1 MSLTT
6 VKHMRAALLLLCSL
20 LFTGLAAAAPA
31 SESQK
36 IEFLLSS
43 IGHLQGAVFIRNGS
57 EYTAAQAVEHLRYKW
72 QHAGKQVETAE
83 DFIVLC
89 ATKSSM
95 SGLVYRIRF
104 ADGTTLDSAVF
115 LEQQLK
121 RLDAGRHSG
130 VAMPLP
136 NQPDRSRPR

>member
-1 MSLTT
+1 LGTAC
-6 VKHMRAALLLLCSL
+6 VD
-20 LFTGLAAAAPA
+20 AAPI
-31 SESQK
+31 SEPQK
-36 IEFLLSS
+36 IEALLAS
-43 IGHLQGAVFIRNGS
+43 IEHLQGAVFIRNGS
-57 EYTAAQAVEHLRYKW
+57 EYTAAQAAEHLRYKW
-72 QHAGKQVETAE
+72 NKAGDRVKTAE

-95 SGLVYRIRF
+95 SGLAYRIRF

-130 VAMPLP
+130 VATPLP

>member
-1 MSLTT
+1 MKTLLASFLFVFTLLG
-6 VKHMRAALLLLCSL
+6 AAW
-20 LFTGLAAAAPA
+20 ADAAPI
-31 SESQK
+31 SEPQK
-36 IEFLLSS
+36 IEMLLSS
-43 IGHLQGAVFIRNGS
+43 IGRLQGAVFIRNGS
-57 EYTAAQAVEHLRYKW
+57 EYTAAQAAEHLRYKW
-72 QHAGKQVETAE
+72 NKAGDRVKTAE

-95 SGLVYRIRF
+95 SGLAYRIRF

-130 VAMPLP
+130 VATPLP

>member
-1 MSLTT
+1 MKTLLASFLFVYTLLG
-6 VKHMRAALLLLCSL
+6 AAW
-20 LFTGLAAAAPA
+20 ADAAPI
-31 SESQK
+31 SEPQK
-36 IEFLLSS
+36 IEMLLSS
-43 IGHLQGAVFIRNGS
+43 IGRLQGAVFIRNGS
-57 EYTAAQAVEHLRYKW
+57 EYTAAQAAEHLRYKW
-72 QHAGKQVETAE
+72 NKAGDRVKTAE

-95 SGLVYRIRF
+95 SGLAYRIRF

-130 VAMPLP
+130 VATPLP